1 MRPLAALIDVD
12 DPALPLIRELAASSG
27 DAVILAPDED
37 VHEKVLLRLQVTTRS
52 VLGAV
57 GYETGGILVD
67 AGRIRVLGGGE
78 RSLLTVN
85 KAIDGFRD
93 AVFVADD
100 VLGGIFALNGGGFG
114 PADLGQIFNLAAGSI
129 A

>member
-1 MRPLAALIDVD
+1 MRFARKSKLSLFSLLQKSPASTQALVSRLKPDESRLMRPLAALIDVD

-67 AGRIRVLGGGE
+67 AGRIRVLGGA
-78 RSLLTVN
+78 S
-85 KAIDGFRD
+85 AHC
-93 AVFVADD
+93 
-100 VLGGIFALNGGGFG
+100 
-114 PADLGQIFNLAAGSI
+114 
-129 A
+129 